1 MERGLEK
8 GQARIPTPLFCRTTR
23 LIIFRPADDYDD
35 KGSLYSEGRGRMNE
49 DYNNYDEDVDDD
61 KKAWIPLPLSCL
73 TPVTLYS
80 SVKFW

>member
-8 GQARIPTPLFCRTTR
+8 GQARIPTPLFCRTTC

-35 KGSLYSEGRGRMNE
+35 KGSVYREGRGRMNE

-80 SVKFW
+80 SLKFW